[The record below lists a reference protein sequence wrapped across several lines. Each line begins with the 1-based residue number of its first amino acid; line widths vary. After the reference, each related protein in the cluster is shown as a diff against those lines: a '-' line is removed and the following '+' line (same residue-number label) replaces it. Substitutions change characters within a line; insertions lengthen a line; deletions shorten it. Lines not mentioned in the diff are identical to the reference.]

1 MKVIVLVQQIL
12 CVVLFS
18 NSLSLESLAMDLPS
32 GSVLEKTLVKFCNE
46 NFASDQLLVTYFRC
60 SVGQLGFSAFKQNEQ
75 LTGYLV
81 AQVWMLDGQV
91 NEQENGSLYGH
102 FVPSAPPCTLCASFR
117 LQKF

>member
-46 NFASDQLLVTYFRC
+46 NFASDQLLVPI
-60 SVGQLGFSAFKQNEQ
+60 LGAR
-75 LTGYLV
+75 L
-81 AQVWMLDGQV
+81 
-91 NEQENGSLYGH
+91 
-102 FVPSAPPCTLCASFR
+102 ASWDF
-117 LQKF
+117 QHSSKMSS